1 MALAYTAPT
10 WFNGEGTGISAEQL
24 QAISNCIEGMV
35 QGSDKA
41 IHNIAIDGSVITL
54 TFVDGS
60 IETRIATEL
69 KGISLISK
77 TGTSGIV
84 DTYTITYTDGT
95 TSTFTITNGSTPSI
109 TANATA
115 DALSSDTPTV
125 TVTKTGTDAA
135 PVFSFAFSGLKGAQ
149 GEQGPQGP
157 AGPGGTDANAYHVGD
172 TTEADLSDDDA
183 VPFYDDSASAAR
195 KSTWANIK
203 AKLKAYFDTVYAAI
217 TVTTS
222 SSFQVGTTGWTSDT
236 TSQSGVTLQKKSIS
250 LSHVYKST
258 PDVSIGAASGL
269 PSTAE
274 QTAYDLIKYVTV
286 DSAVPCLYLYA
297 TAVPSDSFYI
307 NVEGV
312 D

>member
-69 KGISLISK
+69 KGIYSITK
-77 TGTSGIV
+77 TGTSGYV

-95 TSTFTITNGSTPSI
+95 TSTFDITNGSAPTI

-125 TVTKTGTDAA
+125 TVTKTGTDAS

-149 GEQGPQGP
+149 GIPGPQGP
-157 AGPGGTDANAYHVGD
+157 AGSGDMDTADYDPDDDVANAGGIPDYVSTAISGKADD
-172 TTEADLSDDDA
+172 TDLDDWTTTSTVQSD
-183 VPFYDDSASAAR
+183 
-195 KSTWANIK
+195 N
-203 AKLKAYFDTVYAAI
+203 
-217 TVTTS
+217 TVTFAGLNDS
-222 SSFQVGTTGWTSDT
+222 YGYDLYCADKLLGISAMSKTG
-236 TSQSGVTLQKKSIS
+236 SGLN
-250 LSHVYKST
+250 
-258 PDVSIGAASGL
+258 VSITYTVTGAASGDVCKL
-269 PSTAE
+269 RI
-274 QTAYDLIKYVTV
+274 LK
-286 DSAVPCLYLYA
+286 
-297 TAVPSDSFYI
+297 
-307 NVEGV
+307 
-312 D
+312 

>member
-41 IHNIAIDGSVITL
+41 IHNIAINGSVITL

-69 KGISLISK
+69 KGIYSITK
-77 TGTSGIV
+77 TGTSGYV

-95 TSTFTITNGSTPSI
+95 TSTFEITNGAAPSI
-109 TANATA
+109 TANATT
-115 DALSSDTPTV
+115 DASSSDTPTV

-149 GEQGPQGP
+149 GIPGPQGP
-157 AGPGGTDANAYHVGD
+157 AGSGD
-172 TTEADLSDDDA
+172 MDTAD
-183 VPFYDDSASAAR
+183 YDPD
-195 KSTWANIK
+195 
-203 AKLKAYFDTVYAAI
+203 DTVADAGGIVDYVAAE
-217 TVTTS
+217 VSGKADAECVESSLFEVSTS
-222 SSFQVGTTGWTSDT
+222 NWVQDT
-236 TSQSGVTLQKKSIS
+236 TSQSGSTLYKKTIS
-250 LSHVYKST
+250 LTNVYKNV
-258 PDVSIGAASGL
+258 PDVSIGASSGL
-269 PSTAE
+269 PTTAQ
-274 QTAYDLIKYVTV
+274 QTAYDLVQYATV
-286 DSAVPCLYLYA
+286 DDTVPCLYLYA
-297 TAVPSDSFYI
+297 SDVPTDAFYI

>member
-35 QGSDKA
+35 QGNDKA

-69 KGISLISK
+69 KGIYSITK
-77 TGTSGIV
+77 TGTSGYV

-95 TSTFTITNGSTPSI
+95 TSTFEITNGAAPSI

-115 DALSSDTPTV
+115 DASSSDTPTV

-149 GEQGPQGP
+149 GIPGPQGP
-157 AGPGGTDANAYHVGD
+157 AGSGD
-172 TTEADLSDDDA
+172 MDTAD
-183 VPFYDDSASAAR
+183 YDPD
-195 KSTWANIK
+195 
-203 AKLKAYFDTVYAAI
+203 DTVADAGGIVDYVAAE
-217 TVTTS
+217 VSGKADAECVESSLFEVSTS
-222 SSFQVGTTGWTSDT
+222 NWVQDT
-236 TSQSGVTLQKKSIS
+236 TSQSGSTLYKKTIS
-250 LSHVYKST
+250 LTNVYKNV
-258 PDVSIGAASGL
+258 PDVSIGASSGL
-269 PSTAE
+269 PTTAQ
-274 QTAYDLIKYVTV
+274 QTAYDLLKYVTV
-286 DSAVPCLYLYA
+286 DDAVPCLYLYA
-297 TAVPSDSFYI
+297 SAIPTDAFYI

-312 D
+312 A

>member
-35 QGSDKA
+35 QGNDKA

-69 KGISLISK
+69 KGIYSITK
-77 TGTSGIV
+77 TGTSGYV

-95 TSTFTITNGSTPSI
+95 TSTFEITNGAAPSI

-149 GEQGPQGP
+149 GIPGPQGP
-157 AGPGGTDANAYHVGD
+157 AGTGD
-172 TTEADLSDDDA
+172 MDTAD
-183 VPFYDDSASAAR
+183 YDPD
-195 KSTWANIK
+195 
-203 AKLKAYFDTVYAAI
+203 DTVADAGGIVDYVAAEI
-217 TVTTS
+217 SGKADDTDLDDWTTS
-222 SSFQVGTTGWTSDT
+222 VTASTSGSDVVAVFDDLDNAFGYDLYCEDELIGVTAMTKDTGTNTGIKLTFTLSGATAGTT
-236 TSQSGVTLQKKSIS
+236 V
-250 LSHVYKST
+250 
-258 PDVSIGAASGL
+258 
-269 PSTAE
+269 
-274 QTAYDLIKYVTV
+274 
-286 DSAVPCLYLYA
+286 CYLR
-297 TAVPSDSFYI
+297 I
-307 NVEGV
+307 LK
-312 D
+312 